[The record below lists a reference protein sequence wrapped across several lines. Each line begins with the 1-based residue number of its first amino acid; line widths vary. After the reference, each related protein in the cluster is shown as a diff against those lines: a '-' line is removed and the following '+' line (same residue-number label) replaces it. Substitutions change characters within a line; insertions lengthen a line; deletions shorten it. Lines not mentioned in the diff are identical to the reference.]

1 MRNLKTH
8 FFHFAFLNVCI
19 SECMNLTENMKKFKN
34 ILIKDIKSNEI
45 SFFSIHDS
53 QGAKLLSR
61 LRLNFSH
68 LNEHKFKECGSTLC
82 GCGLEI
88 ESS

>member
-1 MRNLKTH
+1 
-8 FFHFAFLNVCI
+8 
-19 SECMNLTENMKKFKN
+19 MKKFKN
-34 ILIKDIKSNEI
+34 ISIKDTKSNKI

-61 LRLNFSH
+61 LRFNFSH
-68 LNEHKFKECGSTLC
+68 LNELKFRHTVKECGSTLC

-88 ESS
+88 EST